1 MKSAL
6 ISQLR
11 YSDTGQ
17 SPHSHYHLSC
27 EMVLVCEGEAEFWI
41 DGRRYLAS
49 KNSIVFISSY
59 EPHEIRIRQ
68 TPYRRY
74 FAMVQAAEL
83 ERIRAISECRV
94 SSATVLRDFPIVYR
108 CRHLGMNRSE
118 FLPD

>member
-11 YSDTGQ
+11 YSDTEQ

-41 DGRRYLAS
+41 AGRRYLAS

-59 EPHEIRIRQ
+59 EPHEIRTRQ

-83 ERIRAISECRV
+83 ERIFPTS
-94 SSATVLRDFPIVYR
+94 VLPGIFR
-108 CRHLGMNRSE
+108 NRPEGFSH
-118 FLPD
+118 